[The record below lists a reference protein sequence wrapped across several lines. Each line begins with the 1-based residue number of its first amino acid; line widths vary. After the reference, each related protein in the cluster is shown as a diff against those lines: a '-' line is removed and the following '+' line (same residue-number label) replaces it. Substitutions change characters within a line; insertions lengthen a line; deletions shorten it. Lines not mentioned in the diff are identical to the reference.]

1 MRNPLRRRLPHIALL
16 LSCLIWLSLWLSPV
30 APAADVDTDQFVV
43 ESEVT
48 LPGQSKAPLQR
59 TTTLFVDG
67 VAYDI
72 VHGNPA
78 EVARFDFQNQVVDLA
93 SRSRRLRTQL
103 SFDELRRFEAALRAR
118 AQRRLGLGTFLA
130 NPHFAKEFDAK
141 QKTLKLTSPWLSYE
155 AQVTDARAD
164 VVERITMFA
173 DWSVRLGTMLSPMA
187 SPMPA
192 RLELNLALKKQN
204 WRAVRITRRGEARA
218 RYLGVI
224 HSQHKMRSW
233 RDSDPELIREIE
245 KNLKDF
251 PSVSFSEFRTVQISA
266 RPATKK

>member
-1 MRNPLRRRLPHIALL
+1 LPHHLPHIALL
-16 LSCLIWLSLWLSPV
+16 LSYLLGLHPAAS
-30 APAADVDTDQFVV
+30 AADVDTGQFAI
-43 ESEVT
+43 ETEVT
-48 LPGQSKAPLQR
+48 LPGHEKSPWLR

-78 EVARFDFQNQVVDLA
+78 EIARFDFKNQVVDLA

-103 SFDELRRFEAALRAR
+103 PFDELRRFEAALRAR
-118 AQRRLGLGTFLA
+118 AQRRGGLGTFLA
-130 NPHFAKEFDAK
+130 DPHFTKEFDAK
-141 QKTLKLTSPWLSYE
+141 QQTLKLTSPWLSYE
-155 AQVTDARAD
+155 AHITDARAD

-173 DWSVRLGTMLSPMA
+173 DWSVRLGGMLSPMA

-192 RLELNLALKKQN
+192 RLELNLALKEQN
-204 WRAVRITRRGEARA
+204 WLAVRITRRGEARA

-266 RPATKK
+266 RPVTKK